1 MKGNPMGMLA
11 ICRKAGKLK
20 AGFDPAADSLGR
32 DAALIV
38 FSADASP
45 KTKERMELKA
55 ARAGVECITIPYT
68 ADEIDFAVGKR
79 AVVLSITDKNL
90 ARQVSLL
97 TEEHNEEVD

>member
-1 MKGNPMGMLA
+1 MKGDPLGMLA

-45 KTKERMELKA
+45 KTRERMEFKA
-55 ARAGVECITIPYT
+55 KRAGVECAVLPYT

-79 AVVLSITDKNL
+79 AVVMSVTDKNL
-90 ARQVSLL
+90 ARQVRLL